1 MVSKSARQQEIGW
14 LDGEHMIDLSE
25 YSQAQRERLVYIDFR
40 LYFTGS
46 VSRMDLMDRF
56 GVGGAAAT
64 RDFGQYREIAP
75 ENTELDSVT
84 KLYVIRS
91 TFSPLIAHP
100 PERVLTALSQGY
112 GYGLD
117 SDEKPLITHESVSLL
132 SKPKVE
138 VLAPITRAI
147 HLKQVVKIS
156 YTSSSGQSEREIV
169 PFAIGCDGLR
179 WHVRAFDR
187 KRGKF
192 GDFVLTRIGQAEIQ
206 MGDKP
211 RNEETPKND
220 DQWNR
225 MLELPLVPHPDKDS
239 TEIVKRDYDM
249 QDGVLKLRVRA
260 AMAGYVLQQY
270 HVDCS
275 ADHSIGDKA
284 YRLWLRD
291 PLALY
296 GVESSMFAPGYKSP
310 NSES

>member
-1 MVSKSARQQEIGW
+1 
-14 LDGEHMIDLSE
+14 MIDLSE

-40 LYFTGS
+40 LYFTGA
-46 VSRMDLMDRF
+46 VSRADLMDRF
-56 GVGGAAAT
+56 GVGAAAAT
-64 RDFGQYREIAP
+64 RDFAQYKDVAP
-75 ENTELDSVT
+75 QNTELDTVT
-84 KLYVIRS
+84 KQYVIREK
-91 TFSPLIAHP
+91 FSPLIAHAS
-100 PERVLTALSQGY
+100 ERVLTALSQGF

-117 SDEKPLITHESVSLL
+117 SYEKPLIPHESVSLL

-147 HLKQVVKIS
+147 HLKRVVKIS
-156 YTSSSGQSEREIV
+156 YTSGSGQSERIIV

-187 KRGKF
+187 KRKKF
-192 GDFVLTRIGQAEIQ
+192 ADFVLTRVGHAEIQ
-206 MGDKP
+206 MGEKAGDD
-211 RNEETPKND
+211 ETPKHD

-225 MLELPLVPHPDKDS
+225 MLELPIVPHPDKDS

-249 QDGVLKLRVRA
+249 LDGVLKLRVRA

-275 ADHSIGDKA
+275 PDHSITDKA
-284 YRLWLRD
+284 YRLWLKD

-296 GVESSMFAPGYKSP
+296 GVESSMFAPGYQSP
-310 NSES
+310 N